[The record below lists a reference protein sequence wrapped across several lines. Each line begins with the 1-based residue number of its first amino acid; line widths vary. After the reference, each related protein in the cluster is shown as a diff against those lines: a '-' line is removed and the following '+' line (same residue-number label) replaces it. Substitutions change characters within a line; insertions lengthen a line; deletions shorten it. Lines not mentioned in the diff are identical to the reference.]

1 MIWDVPL
8 SLDKNK
14 WIWKFVRESKILV
27 AFTYLV
33 QIVYLISTSA
43 TFFGRD
49 LSFPFYLNQLG
60 FFQNL
65 GFFLE
70 IVARLLT

>member
-14 WIWKFVRESKILV
+14 WIWQFVRESNFLV

-33 QIVYLISTSA
+33 QIVNLISTSA
-43 TFFGRD
+43 TF
-49 LSFPFYLNQLG
+49 
-60 FFQNL
+60 
-65 GFFLE
+65 LE
-70 IVARLLT
+70 EICLLHFI